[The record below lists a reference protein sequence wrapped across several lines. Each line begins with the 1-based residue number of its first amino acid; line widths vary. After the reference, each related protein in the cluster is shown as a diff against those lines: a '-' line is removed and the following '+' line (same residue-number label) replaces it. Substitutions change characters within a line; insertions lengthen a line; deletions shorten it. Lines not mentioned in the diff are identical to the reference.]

1 MKALFKSKLKF
12 IVIIILIVIFLDGIK
27 VFFSFPGGS
36 LLMKDFNAVY
46 WVFLILFHSIFVIG
60 LYLLSFKYFR
70 DWRICYLVIL
80 FSFFYRSGFGFE
92 SWGLH
97 TGIILPRQIIMA
109 VSPFLFLYFLDNF
122 NKFKIGIL
130 YFVLGLL
137 VNMHPLS
144 SGSLLLVFSLA
155 NILVYFKEKSLIK
168 KGVNLLFGWSLFFIG
183 ALPFLFTYFNEID
196 IYTNFEVLKFRV
208 PALFINTPNG
218 IMAILRGVI
227 YLIIP
232 LIIGYLGWRKIDK
245 EIKIHNITKN
255 IFISIYL
262 VGIVGGFIVAL
273 SPKLMYFQL
282 FRVTTYLYPFIF
294 IYASF
299 FIISN
304 LTGKSRLWKKILPL
318 GIILLI
324 AIPVIEVSSVKIIN
338 SGLEEKFHK
347 SKLQL
352 DNEKVKIIPELEYV
366 EDISNWVRENTKKD
380 SLFLIPPKGFYY
392 FVYKSE
398 RSVFVSFKG
407 GYAVGLSE
415 DVANEWFSRYIKVV
429 NVYLANSTEKFKNL
443 CEANKIDY
451 VIVDNKKNK
460 IKLLLMYENKYY
472 KVYGCQ

>member
-1 MKALFKSKLKF
+1 MNTLKALFKSKLKF

-27 VFFSFPGGS
+27 VFFSFPGGNLLQYGNQDGLLYGIEAKKLNDPELYSKDVIFELTDKTYDFFYITFLSKAS

-255 IFISIYL
+255 IFISIFL

-352 DNEKVKIIPELEYV
+352 DNEKVKIIPV
-366 EDISNWVRENTKKD
+366 
-380 SLFLIPPKGFYY
+380 
-392 FVYKSE
+392 
-398 RSVFVSFKG
+398 
-407 GYAVGLSE
+407 LS
-415 DVANEWFSRYIKVV
+415 
-429 NVYLANSTEKFKNL
+429 
-443 CEANKIDY
+443 
-451 VIVDNKKNK
+451 
-460 IKLLLMYENKYY
+460 
-472 KVYGCQ
+472 